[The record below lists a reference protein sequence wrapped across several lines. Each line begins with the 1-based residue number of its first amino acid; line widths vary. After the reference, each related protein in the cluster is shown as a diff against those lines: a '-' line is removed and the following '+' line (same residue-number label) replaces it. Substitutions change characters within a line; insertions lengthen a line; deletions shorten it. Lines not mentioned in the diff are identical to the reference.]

1 MALRFRNVIPY
12 AIPGVL
18 ALLGCWWIYSH
29 RKKHAS
35 YHDEQAIATE
45 EQREEVPDNDSSPKT
60 EACVPRR
67 LPLSSEEEC
76 LENETST
83 SLLSAGSTTP
93 SLLCQAHER
102 LDVSQDLP
110 DLSVTT
116 IQPSTLED
124 DSEKLETIGSQ
135 DESSV
140 PACVS
145 LPLILES
152 TERHSSAAVSL
163 IQDSSSSANQ
173 DQWLSASATLMQ
185 KSLGITEISNA
196 EQSDDSSFEPPKE
209 SQMPEIVL
217 SDTGSVTALCLRL
230 EKEANTRQTFLNNEV
245 EAVSS
250 HKDSAVSMLPDSL
263 ESACLEQSR
272 EEEMSKSIAS
282 TVPVCQEEDTQPKG
296 DKLEREKIGRVSLDK
311 EEVEK
316 IEQVAIQIISKVILA
331 ATEEVL
337 SGSAS
342 DVSARICQAAASR
355 VERPLETASI
365 VPSDQMLAE
374 EAMVADENIA
384 VKSDAVVLTSP
395 QTEEQDQSV
404 TGSSCLTPGRLS
416 SPVQRNKKDRRV
428 KNRARSEEVLSGSA
442 SDVSTRICQAAAS
455 CVETPLETTS
465 IVSSDQM
472 LSEEA
477 TVANVNTAV
486 KGDAVVL
493 MSPQTEEKDQSVAG
507 SSCLT
512 PGCLSSPVQRNK
524 KDRRVKNRARSEEVL
539 SGPANDVS
547 TRICQ
552 AAASQVERP
561 LETASIVPSD
571 QMLVEEATVADENI
585 AVKSDAAV
593 LTSPQTEEQDQSV
606 TGSSCLTPGHLS
618 SPVQRN
624 KKDRRVKNRARSE
637 EVLSGP
643 ASVST
648 RICQAAV
655 SCGER
660 PLETTSS
667 VSSDQMLA
675 KEATVADNP
684 AAKGDAAVLTSPQT
698 EEQDQSVAGSS
709 SLTPGR
715 LSSPVQR
722 NKKDRR
728 VKNRARSE
736 EVLSGPAS
744 VSTRICQAAASRVE
758 RPLETRSSVSSD
770 QMLAKEAT
778 VANVNAAAKSD
789 AAVLTSPQTEEQDQ
803 SVAGSSCL
811 RHGHLSSPV
820 QGDKKDCRVKNRVHS
835 ESQGVDRTPVENHA
849 GSLDKLPLV
858 MEGSGCS
865 TYTSEGE
872 TSAEDSLQSTMLSV
886 ASSQH
891 SDSLS
896 ISATQDVSAEQ
907 SSVPS
912 EKPPIPKLPEDSKV
926 PYSNGILKE
935 DGPDLCHGC
944 SRAAGMDGD
953 HLEGSDINSMDFV
966 DSGCAMRKTV
976 TRQNSKLGRE
986 SSKSDFIIWE
996 IEVPKELVGRLIGKQ
1011 GRYMTFLRQ
1020 ASGAKIYVSTLPY
1033 FRDSQVCHIEG
1044 SSHQVEKVLS
1054 LIGKKF
1060 KELCLTNIYALP
1072 PPTPLTLHSL
1082 LMTAWLF
1089 LPDGVTVEVV
1099 VANQVDAGHMFLQQ
1113 HTHPTFHVLR
1123 SLDQQMYACY
1133 SQPEI
1138 PTLPTPVEVG
1148 IICAAPG
1155 LDGAWLRAQVI
1166 SYFEETNEVE
1176 LRYVDYGGYK
1186 KVKID
1191 TLRQIRSDF
1200 LSLPFQGAEVL
1211 LDNVVPLPDEDHFS
1225 SEADAAVS
1233 EMTRGAVLVAQVT
1246 NYDSATGLP
1255 LIQLW
1260 NLMGDEVVSVNR
1272 TLVERGFA
1280 QWLDY

>member
-1 MALRFRNVIPY
+1 MALRFRYVIPY
-12 AIPGVL
+12 AIPGLL

-35 YHDEQAIATE
+35 YHDKQAIATE
-45 EQREEVPDNDSSPKT
+45 EQQEDVPDNDSSPKT

-76 LENETST
+76 PENETST

-93 SLLCQAHER
+93 SLLCQTHER

-145 LPLILES
+145 LPLISES
-152 TERHSSAAVSL
+152 TERHSSAAMSL
-163 IQDSSSSANQ
+163 MQDSSSSANQ
-173 DQWLSASATLMQ
+173 DQWLSASAMLMQ

-230 EKEANTRQTFLNNEV
+230 EKEANTPQTFLNNEV

-331 ATEEVL
+331 ATEEVR

-342 DVSARICQAAASR
+342 DVSTRICQAAASR
-355 VERPLETASI
+355 VETPLETASI

-374 EAMVADENIA
+374 EATVADENIA
-384 VKSDAVVLTSP
+384 AKSDAAVLTSP

-404 TGSSCLTPGRLS
+404 TGSSCLTQGRLS
-416 SPVQRNKKDRRV
+416 SPVQRDKKDCQV
-428 KNRARSEEVLSGSA
+428 KNRARSEEVLSGPA
-442 SDVSTRICQAAAS
+442 SVSTWICQAAAS
-455 CVETPLETTS
+455 CVERPLETTS
-465 IVSSDQM
+465 IVPSDQM
-472 LSEEA
+472 LAEEA
-477 TVANVNTAV
+477 TVANVNAAA
-486 KGDAVVL
+486 KGDAAVL
-493 MSPQTEEKDQSVAG
+493 TSPQTEEQDQSVTG
-507 SSCLT
+507 SSSLT

-539 SGPANDVS
+539 SGPASDVS

-552 AAASQVERP
+552 AAASRVETP
-561 LETASIVPSD
+561 LETTSIVPSD
-571 QMLVEEATVADENI
+571 QMLAEEATVADNT
-585 AVKSDAAV
+585 AAKSDAAV
-593 LTSPQTEEQDQSV
+593 LTSPQTEEKDQSV
-606 TGSSCLTPGHLS
+606 TGSSSLTPGCLS

-648 RICQAAV
+648 WICQAAA
-655 SCGER
+655 SCVER
-660 PLETTSS
+660 PLETTSI

-675 KEATVADNP
+675 KEATVADNT
-684 AAKGDAAVLTSPQT
+684 AAKSDAAVLTSPQT
-698 EEQDQSVAGSS
+698 EEQDQSVTGSS
-709 SLTPGR
+709 SLTPGC

-736 EVLSGPAS
+736 EVLSGPMS
-744 VSTRICQAAASRVE
+744 VSTRICQAAASCVE
-758 RPLETRSSVSSD
+758 RPLETTSIVPSD
-770 QMLAKEAT
+770 QMLAEEAM

-803 SVAGSSCL
+803 SVTGSSCL
-811 RHGHLSSPV
+811 GHGRLSSPV
-820 QGDKKDCRVKNRVHS
+820 QGDKKDCRVKNRAHS

-849 GSLDKLPLV
+849 GSLDKSPLV

-865 TYTSEGE
+865 TYASEGE

-886 ASSQH
+886 ASSQC

-907 SSVPS
+907 SSVPN

-953 HLEGSDINSMDFV
+953 HLGGSDINSMDFV

-1166 SYFEETNEVE
+1166 SYFEETSEVE
-1176 LRYVDYGGYK
+1176 LRYVDYGGYD

>member
-18 ALLGCWWIYSH
+18 ALLGCWWMYSH

-35 YHDEQAIATE
+35 YHDKQAIALEE
-45 EQREEVPDNDSSPKT
+45 EQQKEVPENDSSPKT
-60 EACVPRR
+60 EARVPRR
-67 LPLSSEEEC
+67 LPLSSDEEC
-76 LENETST
+76 PENETST

-93 SLLCQAHER
+93 SLLCQTHER
-102 LDVSQDLP
+102 LDLSQDLP

-145 LPLILES
+145 LPLISKSAEC
-152 TERHSSAAVSL
+152 HGSAAVSL
-163 IQDSSSSANQ
+163 IQASSSSANQ
-173 DQWLSASATLMQ
+173 DQWPSASVTLTQ
-185 KSLGITEISNA
+185 KPLGITEISNA
-196 EQSDDSSFEPPKE
+196 EQSDDSSFKPPKE

-217 SDTGSVTALCLRL
+217 SDTGSVTALCLGL
-230 EKEANTRQTFLNNEV
+230 EKEANTPQAFLNNEAEV
-245 EAVSS
+245 VSS

-263 ESACLEQSR
+263 ESACLEQSK
-272 EEEMSKSIAS
+272 EEEMSESIAS

-296 DKLEREKIGRVSLDK
+296 DELEREKIGGVSLDK

-342 DVSARICQAAASR
+342 DVSTWICQAAASR
-355 VERPLETASI
+355 VERPLEMANVVS
-365 VPSDQMLAE
+365 SDQMVAE
-374 EAMVADENIA
+374 EATVADDDIA
-384 VKSDAVVLTSP
+384 AKSDAAVRTSP
-395 QTEEQDQSV
+395 QTEERDQGV
-404 TGSSCLTPGRLS
+404 TDSSCLTHRRLS
-416 SPVQRNKKDRRV
+416 GRVQGDAKDRRM
-428 KNRARSEEVLSGSA
+428 KNRVRSEEVLSGSA

-455 CVETPLETTS
+455 RVEGPLEMANV
-465 IVSSDQM
+465 VSSDQM
-472 LSEEA
+472 VAEEA
-477 TVANVNTAV
+477 TVAGDNV
-486 KGDAVVL
+486 
-493 MSPQTEEKDQSVAG
+493 
-507 SSCLT
+507 
-512 PGCLSSPVQRNK
+512 
-524 KDRRVKNRARSEEVL
+524 
-539 SGPANDVS
+539 
-547 TRICQ
+547 
-552 AAASQVERP
+552 
-561 LETASIVPSD
+561 
-571 QMLVEEATVADENI
+571 

-593 LTSPQTEEQDQSV
+593 LTSPQTEERDQGV
-606 TGSSCLTPGHLS
+606 TDSSCLTHRRLS
-618 SPVQRN
+618 GRVQGDA
-624 KKDRRVKNRARSE
+624 KDRR
-637 EVLSGP
+637 
-643 ASVST
+643 
-648 RICQAAV
+648 
-655 SCGER
+655 
-660 PLETTSS
+660 
-667 VSSDQMLA
+667 M
-675 KEATVADNP
+675 
-684 AAKGDAAVLTSPQT
+684 
-698 EEQDQSVAGSS
+698 
-709 SLTPGR
+709 
-715 LSSPVQR
+715 
-722 NKKDRR
+722 
-728 VKNRARSE
+728 
-736 EVLSGPAS
+736 
-744 VSTRICQAAASRVE
+744 
-758 RPLETRSSVSSD
+758 
-770 QMLAKEAT
+770 
-778 VANVNAAAKSD
+778 
-789 AAVLTSPQTEEQDQ
+789 
-803 SVAGSSCL
+803 
-811 RHGHLSSPV
+811 
-820 QGDKKDCRVKNRVHS
+820 KNRVRS
-835 ESQGVDRTPVENHA
+835 EESQGVNWTPVENHG
-849 GSLDKLPLV
+849 GSLEKPPLV
-858 MEGSGCS
+858 MEDSGCS
-865 TYTSEGE
+865 TCTSEGG
-872 TSAEDSLQSTMLSV
+872 TSVEDSLQNTMLSV
-886 ASSQH
+886 ASGQH

-896 ISATQDVSAEQ
+896 ISATQDTSAEQ

-912 EKPPIPKLPEDSKV
+912 EKPSTLKLPEDSEV
-926 PYSNGILKE
+926 PYSNGVLKK
-935 DGPDLCHGC
+935 DGPDSHHEC
-944 SRAAGMDGD
+944 SRAAGMDRD
-953 HLEGSDINSMDFV
+953 HSGGSEVNGLDFV

-976 TRQNSKLGRE
+976 TRQNSKLGGE
-986 SSKSDFIIWE
+986 SSKSDIIVWE

-1011 GRYMTFLRQ
+1011 GRFMSFLRQ

-1044 SSHQVEKVLS
+1044 TSHQVEKVLS

-1060 KELCLTNIYALP
+1060 KELCLTNIHALP

-1166 SYFEETNEVE
+1166 SYFEETSEVE
-1176 LRYVDYGGYK
+1176 LRYVDYGGYD

-1260 NLMGDEVVSVNR
+1260 NLMGDEVVSINR